1 MMQSQNTEGEHEGT
15 CMHLYKK
22 EKEQMNENNQS
33 MFIYLK
39 KKNLKSNRKHDT
51 NIESNKIHMHCN
63 TDLLIFLLMSNRL
76 PHLMHHFG

>member
-39 KKNLKSNRKHDT
+39 KKKSQ
-51 NIESNKIHMHCN
+51 E
-63 TDLLIFLLMSNRL
+63 
-76 PHLMHHFG
+76 